1 VVHGSRT
8 VAPQALIKRTTGIA
22 RQIALFN
29 IFPLARTAK
38 PRTPTVSPRDAILIA
53 PSRLRTLSES
63 PFGSPS
69 RLLDAPVEGSYFPP
83 RWKKVVISGLDISF
97 FPNPWG
103 RGVSRCLRASDRLE
117 RADEPA
123 GEASRHAVWQLRRT
137 PDPHHRSGRMSS
149 RLSGARMGA
158 AGEFPC
164 QAQPDGGR
172 GEDADAIVRGKR
184 AGVSGGQ
191 ARTHSGSSDA
201 AHPRQPS
208 QVRVLAGNAQCAS
221 SLVARRLA

>member
-1 VVHGSRT
+1 MVHGSPT

-22 RQIALFN
+22 RPITLFN
-29 IFPLARTAK
+29 IFPLARTAQ
-38 PRTPTVSPRDAILIA
+38 PPTPTVSPRDAILIA
-53 PSRLRTLSES
+53 PSR
-63 PFGSPS
+63 PS

-83 RWKKVVISGLDISF
+83 RWKKVVISGVDISF
-97 FPNPWG
+97 FPNPWV

-137 PDPHHRSGRMSS
+137 PDPHHRSGRMPS

-158 AGEFPC
+158 AGELPC

-201 AHPRQPS
+201 AQPRQPS
-208 QVRVLAGNAQCAS
+208 QGRGLGGNGEGD
-221 SLVARRLA
+221 